1 MSGRGDRNVAA
12 VVAEIRQL
20 FAGTTG
26 RRERALRRLLC
37 DVEKLHS
44 RELEAKDS
52 VIQTLTARKASKGS
66 GVA

>member
-1 MSGRGDRNVAA
+1 
-12 VVAEIRQL
+12 VAEIRQL